1 MKKLILVFLAAMTF
15 NANAALITL
24 TTDKTEYNVGDTI
37 NVTVSLTDLIEN
49 GTQTLFSSYVTAFSF
64 DSSVLSAVEPSLT
77 SLTAFGPAMAPGI
90 FPSELFAGSVSVTAN
105 MVSGSSIASPV
116 ANPFFQSGMK
126 TVGLYTLQFIA
137 TAAGDNID
145 AFSFTQSDFFDAA
158 LDSTQTAAVKTARF
172 TVSQVPAPS
181 TGILALLGLAALVYS
196 RKQNAK

>member
-15 NANAALITL
+15 NANAAFITL

-37 NVTVSLTDLIEN
+37 SVTVSLTGLVEN
-49 GTQTLFSSYVTAFSF
+49 GTQTFFSSYVTAFNF

-77 SLTAFGPAMAPGI
+77 SLMAFGPSMAPGI
-90 FPSELFAGSVSVTAN
+90 FPSELFAGSVTGN
-105 MVSGSSIASPV
+105 MVSGSSIASPM
-116 ANPFFQSGMK
+116 ANPFFQSGMT

-158 LDSTQTAAVKTARF
+158 LGSTQTADVETARF

>member
-1 MKKLILVFLAAMTF
+1 MKKLILVFLAAITF
-15 NANAALITL
+15 NANAAFITL

-37 NVTVSLTDLIEN
+37 NVTVSLTNLLEN
-49 GTQTLFSSYVTAFSF
+49 GQQTLFLSYVTAFNF

-77 SLTAFGPAMAPGI
+77 SLMAFGPTFA
-90 FPSELFAGSVSVTAN
+90 SELFAGSVTGNTVE
-105 MVSGSSIASPV
+105 GSSIATPM

-145 AFSFTQSDFFDAA
+145 AFSFTKSDFFDAA
-158 LDSTQTAAVKTARF
+158 LGVPQTADVETARF
-172 TVSQVPAPS
+172 TVSQVPAPN

>member
-37 NVTVSLTDLIEN
+37 NVTVSLTDLFEN

-64 DSSVLSAVEPSLT
+64 DSSLLSAVEPSLT
-77 SLTAFGPAMAPGI
+77 SLMAFGPSMAPGI
-90 FPSELFAGSVSVTAN
+90 FPSELFAGSVAGNTVA
-105 MVSGSSIASPV
+105 GSSVAFLG
-116 ANPFFQSGMK
+116 ANPFFQSGMT

-145 AFSFTQSDFFDAA
+145 AFSFTQSDFVDAA
-158 LDSTQTAAVKTARF
+158 LGSTQSAAVETARF
-172 TVSQVPAPS
+172 TVSQVPAPN